1 LRKMSKIKRYK
12 KLLLAA
18 LVLWIFFYL
27 TGFLTG
33 WWTVKEKLGV
43 FPKIDAKTRLLV
55 VAPHPDDEVLTSGG
69 LIQWVLGNGGQ
80 VKIVFL
86 TSGDGSRA
94 TIVQDTRKVNLSPNE
109 FISLGEERMKEAS
122 KSTQILGVR
131 ESDVVFLGFPD
142 EGLDK
147 TYHRHFYP
155 ADGNYASATTKV
167 DHVPYLGV
175 LHPSQAYLGQNLEDD
190 LKEAIISFSPTMV
203 VTTHA
208 LDSHPDHK
216 IAFLMTE
223 EVKKELAANWLIL
236 GSLVHFKSYP
246 AGGGY
251 LFPPKKLF
259 GSDWIS
265 LELTAAERD
274 KKKAAFEA
282 HGSQYSKVQ
291 DRVLFE
297 RLNARNEIFEIE

>member
-1 LRKMSKIKRYK
+1 MSKIKRYR
-12 KLLLAA
+12 KLLFAA

-69 LIQWVLGNGGQ
+69 LIQGVLGNGGQ

-86 TSGDGSRA
+86 TSGDGSRG
-94 TIVQDTRKVNLSPNE
+94 TVVQDTRKVNLSPNE
-109 FISLGEERMKEAS
+109 FISLGEERMKEAG
-122 KSTQILGVR
+122 KSAQILGVG
-131 ESDVVFLGFPD
+131 ESDMVFLGFPD

-147 TYHRHFYP
+147 IYHRHFYP
-155 ADGNYASATTKV
+155 ADGNFVSATTKV

-175 LHPSQAYLGQNLEDD
+175 LHPSQAYLGQNLEND
-190 LKEAIISFSPTMV
+190 LKEAIVSFSPTVV

-223 EVKKELAANWLIL
+223 EVKKELRANWLIL
-236 GSLVHFKSYP
+236 GSLVHFKNYP

-259 GSDWIS
+259 GSDWVS

-274 KKKAAFEA
+274 KKKAAIEA
-282 HGSQYSKVQ
+282 HKSQYSKVQ
-291 DRVLFE
+291 DRLLFE
-297 RLNARNEIFEIE
+297 RLNARNEIFEKE